1 LENENDVSLQNKII
15 AFIGAGNMG
24 EALIRGLLAGR
35 TAVPSQI
42 IATDV
47 RAERRDF
54 LAKTFGVRAIDDN
67 LSAVKAADI
76 VVLAVKP
83 QHVSEVLAGFKPAM
97 SNRKLVISIAAGVTT
112 ARIERELGE
121 GTRVMRVMPNTPALV
136 GAGAAGVAKGA
147 HATDDDLVTAESIL
161 GAVGIC
167 VRVEEKF
174 IDAVTALSGSGPAY
188 VFYVV
193 EAMIKA
199 GVAAG
204 LEESLAKKL
213 AIQTAYGAAKLLVE
227 SGEEPGSLRRKVT
240 SPGGTTEAALK
251 VMTQRELVE
260 IFAEAM
266 SAAEK
271 RSRELSGS

>member
-1 LENENDVSLQNKII
+1 VSLQNKTI
-15 AFIGAGNMG
+15 AFIGAGNMA

-35 TAVPSQI
+35 TVAARQI

-47 RAERRDF
+47 RPERREF
-54 LAKTFGVRAIDDN
+54 LTKTFGVRTMDDN
-67 LSAVKAADI
+67 LEAVKAADI

-83 QHVSEVLAGFKPAM
+83 QQVDEVLLVFKWAM
-97 SNRKLVISIAAGVTT
+97 TDRKLVISIAAGVTT
-112 ARIERELGE
+112 ARIERALGE
-121 GTRVMRVMPNTPALV
+121 RARVMRVMPNTPALV

-147 HATDDDLVTAESIL
+147 HATNEDLAVTESIL
-161 GAVGIC
+161 RAVGIC

-188 VFYVV
+188 VYYVT
-193 EAMIKA
+193 EAMIQA
-199 GVAAG
+199 GVTAG
-204 LEESLAKKL
+204 LDRALAKKL
-213 AIQTAYGAAKLLVE
+213 AIQTVYGAAKLLVE
-227 SGEEPGSLRRKVT
+227 SAEEPESLRRKVT

-251 VMTQRELVE
+251 VMSGRKLAE

-266 SAAEK
+266 KAAEK